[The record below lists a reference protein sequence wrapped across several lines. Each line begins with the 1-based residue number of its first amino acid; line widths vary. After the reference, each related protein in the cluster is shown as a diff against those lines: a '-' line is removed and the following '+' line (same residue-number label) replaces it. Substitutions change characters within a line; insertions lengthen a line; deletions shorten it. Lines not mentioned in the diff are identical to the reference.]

1 MFMVEDVPWSYD
13 DSVPHFKLTALFS
26 GVLGKVND
34 MNILLAVMI
43 SLRNW
48 TIHAGV
54 EYRELYPH
62 PFEEIFLKQIVIS
75 MCICHSHTDI
85 S

>member
-1 MFMVEDVPWSYD
+1 M
-13 DSVPHFKLTALFS
+13 
-26 GVLGKVND
+26 
-34 MNILLAVMI
+34 MI

-62 PFEEIFLKQIVIS
+62 PFDEVSKQIVIS
-75 MCICHSHTDI
+75 MCICHSYTDI
-85 S
+85 C